1 MIRDD
6 PIVWSDI
13 PYVKSS
19 EEEYRHSEFY
29 NLFHCL
35 RRNSCKVD
43 MYIKILVC
51 QTRKI
56 CQIHIHP
63 IQLWDGHN
71 DLSHSKLF

>member
-29 NLFHCL
+29 NLFQCL
-35 RRNSCKVD
+35 RSDSRKVD
-43 MYIKILVC
+43 MYTNILAC
-51 QTRKI
+51 RIRKT
-56 CQIHIHP
+56 C
-63 IQLWDGHN
+63 
-71 DLSHSKLF
+71 